1 MIKYPFSDIPGPG
14 EVQKVA
20 PGVFWIRM
28 PLPFRLNHINLWL
41 IEDTDGWTLID
52 TGMAMDEARNA
63 WSRIIEK
70 HLNGQKINR
79 IIVTH
84 FHSDHAGLAGWLTDK
99 FSSLL
104 WMSQTEWERTR
115 LLTGGPTK
123 AWSKE
128 VLKFFKMAG
137 CPEKMINETHSLWSE
152 YNKRMSPTPDLHTR
166 LVDDMVFN
174 IGKYTWRV
182 LIGTGHAPEHVSLY
196 SEELDVLIAGD
207 QVLPRISPNVS
218 LFPGDNGDDPL
229 GGFLKTT
236 SSFRSRLPSTALVL
250 PSHNEPFFGL
260 HDRLVELI
268 EHHKKRLDEMAGLCI
283 RSSSAYSIT
292 TKAFSPDLDSLQLS
306 LALTETLAHLNHMVS
321 KGRLTRNI
329 DNNGIWAFKNT

>member
-1 MIKYPFSDIPGPG
+1 MAENSRRWQKYPFSDIPGPG

-115 LLTGGPTK
+115 L
-123 AWSKE
+123 
-128 VLKFFKMAG
+128 
-137 CPEKMINETHSLWSE
+137 
-152 YNKRMSPTPDLHTR
+152 
-166 LVDDMVFN
+166 
-174 IGKYTWRV
+174 
-182 LIGTGHAPEHVSLY
+182 
-196 SEELDVLIAGD
+196 
-207 QVLPRISPNVS
+207 
-218 LFPGDNGDDPL
+218 
-229 GGFLKTT
+229 
-236 SSFRSRLPSTALVL
+236 
-250 PSHNEPFFGL
+250 
-260 HDRLVELI
+260 
-268 EHHKKRLDEMAGLCI
+268 
-283 RSSSAYSIT
+283 
-292 TKAFSPDLDSLQLS
+292 
-306 LALTETLAHLNHMVS
+306 
-321 KGRLTRNI
+321 
-329 DNNGIWAFKNT
+329 